1 MLFWYYLYSMKH
13 TVPAT
18 VLLFA
23 VLGFLIFPAGCA
35 PLYFQTLKPPAESL
49 RFSTPGDLPYRELW
63 SGFVFNGEK
72 IGFTVLKITPLP
84 ERNLY
89 RISSE
94 ARMRFLF
101 MGLDK
106 RIIMKSEDTVR
117 PDLTLVSFHYEHDMD
132 GKPLVMDGNVSDG
145 RFHAEQASGGKKKT
159 LDLRIDGPLYPTS
172 AINLYPVL
180 RGITVG
186 STYRY
191 PVFDPQTQSIAEVTQ
206 KAAAFESSSKL
217 MIEPAFRVET
227 RLHEHEASAWINM
240 RGETVFELGM
250 GGILITY
257 KEEEARA
264 RQYLSEASLNKKD
277 LLLDFSLIKT
287 EKPLPCPR
295 EARHMEAAIEG
306 VSGQL
311 PLLRG
316 PGQEVAEKK
325 DGGKNIALY
334 RVTSAPLPPPESA
347 AGELSPAERLLYLSP
362 THHIEAA
369 HPEILKTADG
379 ITAGA
384 VTPRE
389 KADRLRDWVAREV
402 KDEAVDSFSALE
414 VLHTRKG
421 ECQAH
426 AMLYTALARAAGIPT
441 KLVGGLVYM
450 EGMGFLYHSWVESW
464 LEGWTA
470 LDPTFN
476 QPAADAT
483 HIKLAEGPDW
493 LSVLQLGKVVGRLRL
508 TVLDYKAACPDKTRP

>member
-1 MLFWYYLYSMKH
+1 MTLKKFFIF
-13 TVPAT
+13 AT
-18 VLLFA
+18 LGCLILLT
-23 VLGFLIFPAGCA
+23 GCA

-49 RFSTPGDLPYRELW
+49 RFSTPGDLPYREIW

-84 ERNLY
+84 EQNLY

-106 RIIMKSEDTVR
+106 KIIMKSEDTVR

-132 GKPLVMDGNVSDG
+132 GKPLVIEGRLSDG
-145 RFHAEQASGGKKKT
+145 RFHAEQISGGKKKT
-159 LDLRIDGPLYPTS
+159 LDQRIEGPLYPTS
-172 AINLYPVL
+172 VINLYPVL
-180 RGITVG
+180 KGIAVG

-191 PVFDPQTQSIAEVTQ
+191 TVFDPQTQSFAEVTQ

-217 MIEPAFRVET
+217 MIEPAYRIET
-227 RLHEHEASAWINM
+227 RLHEHEASAWINL
-240 RGETVFELGM
+240 RGETIFELGM
-250 GGILITY
+250 GGVLITY
-257 KEEEARA
+257 KEEEANA
-264 RQYLSEASLNKKD
+264 RRYLSEASLNKKD
-277 LLLDFSLIKT
+277 LLLDFSLIRT

-295 EARHMEAAIEG
+295 NALYMEAAVEG

-316 PGQEVAEKK
+316 PGQEVTEKK
-325 DGGKNIALY
+325 EGRKNIALY
-334 RVTSAPLPPPESA
+334 RVSSEPPSQP
-347 AGELSPAERLLYLSP
+347 GTGGVELSQADRLLYLSA

-369 HPEILKTADG
+369 HPEIQKTAAG

-384 VTPRE
+384 ATPRE
-389 KADRLRDWVAREV
+389 KADRLRNWVAREV

-414 VLHTRKG
+414 VLHNRKG

-464 LEGWTA
+464 LEGWAA

-493 LSVLQLGKVVGRLRL
+493 LSVLQLGKVVGRLKL
-508 TVLDYKAACPDKTRP
+508 TVLDYRTACPDKSRP